1 MAMSRLKKNVVAAAL
16 AGSMVIA
23 LPGAAFATTVEDNGS
38 IVDKTWTAA
47 SNTQLNNTE
56 VFKFQIEYTGADKV
70 GTWEPDFTMG
80 ANTCTLTANW
90 QDLSN
95 GSNSASAPLY
105 ANELFKGYEF
115 KTPGVYKFTLTEVRG
130 DNPNILYATNSY
142 NVEVSVAM
150 PTDYPTHT
158 DPVIQK
164 IQVKDGDNKADKAA
178 FANTAKANDSLKV
191 SKKVAGTA
199 ANTQDEFKYTLTL
212 GGVQGSYGFEK
223 HTKDGG
229 IETGTVTNGADPY
242 EFTLYHGEYIEI
254 KNLPVGAT
262 YTVLETD
269 TAYTETNVADD
280 VKSDGDKGAQADGA
294 IKAGGSTVAY
304 TNEKGF
310 APATGVNSDT
320 MPFVFGGL
328 VVVAGAGALLISRKR
343 RASEE
348 F

>member
-23 LPGAAFATTVEDNGS
+23 LPGAAFATTVDNNDF

-56 VFKFQIEYTGADKV
+56 AFKFEIQFTGATAQGTWTPAELSTDKV
-70 GTWEPDFTMG
+70 VR
-80 ANTCTLTANW
+80 TLTADWKTLAGTGASANASLPAKTLFAGY
-90 QDLSN
+90 DFTAPGTYN
-95 GSNSASAPLY
+95 FTVKEIAGSNP
-105 ANELFKGYEF
+105 
-115 KTPGVYKFTLTEVRG
+115 
-130 DNPNILYATNSY
+130 NPNIVYDGTVY
-142 NVEVSVAM
+142 NVEVVVSM
-150 PTDYPTHT
+150 PDDYPATKT
-158 DPVIQK
+158 PVIREIK
-164 IQVKDGDNKADKAA
+164 AKAANGNKADKAA
-178 FANTAKANDSLKV
+178 FANTAKANDSLTV

-199 ANTQDEFKYTLTL
+199 ANTQDEFSYTLKIE
-212 GGVQGSYGFEK
+212 GAQGSYDAVKGNDKYTVEAG
-223 HTKDGG
+223 KDF
-229 IETGTVTNGADPY
+229 T
-242 EFTLYHGEYIEI
+242 FTLKHDEFIEI
-254 KNLPVGAT
+254 KNLPDGAK
-262 YTVLETD
+262 YTVVEAD
-269 TAYTETNVADD
+269 TAYTEKNVADG
-280 VKSDGDKGAQADGA
+280 VAGDAQAAGT

>member
-23 LPGAAFATTVEDNGS
+23 LPGAAFATTVEDNGFT
-38 IVDKTWTAA
+38 VDKTWTAA

-56 VFKFQIEYTGADKV
+56 TFTFQIQFTGADKV
-70 GTWEPDFTMG
+70 GTWEPTSLSADAKTR
-80 ANTCTLTANW
+80 TLTAKW
-90 QDLSN
+90 QDLAN
-95 GSNSASAPLY
+95 GGNSASAQL
-105 ANELFKGYEF
+105 AAKELFEGYDFE
-115 KTPGVYKFTLTEVRG
+115 TPGVYKFKLTEVS
-130 DNPNILYATNSY
+130 DKNPNIFYATNLY

-150 PTDYPTHT
+150 PKDYPTHT
-158 DPVIQK
+158 TPVIQK
-164 IQVKDGDNKADKAA
+164 IQVKDGEQKADKAA
-178 FANTAKANDSLKV
+178 FANTAKANDSLTV

-199 ANTQDEFKYTLTL
+199 ANTKDVFRYTLKIQ
-212 GGVQGSYGFEK
+212 GAQGSYDYVLNDVSGTFDA
-223 HTKDGG
+223 KD
-229 IETGTVTNGADPY
+229 ALSFD
-242 EFTLYHGEYIEI
+242 LQHGQSIEI
-254 KNLPVGAT
+254 KNLPEGAT
-262 YTVLETD
+262 YTVTEADTD
-269 TAYTETNVADD
+269 YNENFAVDGGKAQPGAVAT
-280 VKSDGDKGAQADGA
+280 GEIHKGSA
-294 IKAGGSTVAY
+294 VAY

>member
-23 LPGAAFATTVEDNGS
+23 LPGAAFATTVYNNGFT
-38 IVDKTWTAA
+38 VDKTWTAA

-56 VFKFQIEYTGADKV
+56 VFTFQIKFMGADKV
-70 GTWEPDFTMG
+70 GTWEPTALSEDVKTR
-80 ANTCTLTANW
+80 TLTAKW
-90 QDLSN
+90 QELAKGGD
-95 GSNSASAPLY
+95 SASAQL
-105 ANELFKGYEF
+105 AAKDLFEGYNFE
-115 KTPGVYKFTLTEVRG
+115 TPGVYRFSLTEVAG
-130 DNPNILYATNSY
+130 TNPNIDYATNSY
-142 NVEVSVAM
+142 KVEVSVAM

-158 DPVIQK
+158 TPVIQK

-199 ANTQDEFKYTLTL
+199 ANTQDEFSYTLKIM
-212 GGVQGSYGFEK
+212 GAQGSYDAVKGNDKYTVEAG
-223 HTKDGG
+223 KDF
-229 IETGTVTNGADPY
+229 I
-242 EFTLYHGEYIEI
+242 FTLKHGESIKI
-254 KNLPVGAT
+254 KNLPEGAN
-262 YTVLETD
+262 YTVTEANAD
-269 TAYTETNVADD
+269 YTANFAVDD
-280 VKSDGDKGAQADGA
+280 GQAQAGA
-294 IKAGGSTVAY
+294 VATGTIHKGSTVAY

>member
-23 LPGAAFATTVEDNGS
+23 LPGAAFATTVEDNGF

-56 VFKFQIEYTGADKV
+56 AFTFEVQFTGATPQGSWEPATLSTDKV
-70 GTWEPDFTMG
+70 VR
-80 ANTCTLTANW
+80 TLTADWKNRAG
-90 QDLSN
+90 DGVSANASLTAKILFAGYDFTAPGTYN
-95 GSNSASAPLY
+95 FTVKEIAGS
-105 ANELFKGYEF
+105 
-115 KTPGVYKFTLTEVRG
+115 
-130 DNPNILYATNSY
+130 NPNILYDGTVY
-142 NVEVSVAM
+142 NVEVVVSM
-150 PTDYPTHT
+150 PDNYPASKT
-158 DPVIQK
+158 PVIREIK
-164 IQVKDGDNKADKAA
+164 AKAANGDKADKAA
-178 FANTAKANDSLKV
+178 FANTAEANYPLTV

-199 ANTQDEFKYTLTL
+199 ANTQDEFEYTLTL
-212 GGVQGSYGFEK
+212 KGVEGSYDFVKGVK
-223 HTKDGG
+223 
-229 IETGTVTNGADPY
+229 TGTVTAGEPFK
-242 EFTLYHGEYIEI
+242 FTLKHDESIEI
-254 KNLPVGAT
+254 KNLPKGAT
-262 YTVLETD
+262 YTVTEANTD
-269 TAYTETNVADD
+269 YTENFAVDGGQVQAGAVAT
-280 VKSDGDKGAQADGA
+280 GT
-294 IKAGGSTVAY
+294 IKAGGSKVAY

>member
-23 LPGAAFATTVEDNGS
+23 LPGAAFATTVEDNDFT
-38 IVDKTWTAA
+38 VDKTWTAA

-56 VFKFQIEYTGADKV
+56 TFTFQIEFTGADKV
-70 GTWEPDFTMG
+70 GTWEPTALSTDAKTR
-80 ANTCTLTANW
+80 TLTAKW
-90 QDLSN
+90 QDLAHD
-95 GSNSASAPLY
+95 GDSASAQL
-105 ANELFKGYEF
+105 AAKELFDGYNF
-115 KTPGVYKFTLTEVRG
+115 QAPGVYKFKLTEVAG
-130 DNPNILYATNSY
+130 ANPNIVYATNSY

-150 PTDYPTHT
+150 PADYPTT
-158 DPVIQK
+158 TTPVIQK
-164 IQVKDGDNKADKAA
+164 IQVKDDDKKADKAA
-178 FANTAKANDSLKV
+178 FANTAKANDSLTV

-199 ANTQDEFKYTLTL
+199 ANTADVFSYTLKIN
-212 GGVQGSYGFEK
+212 GAQGSYDYVLNGVDRTFDA
-223 HTKDGG
+223 KDTLSFDLQHGQS
-229 IETGTVTNGADPY
+229 IEV
-242 EFTLYHGEYIEI
+242 
-254 KNLPVGAT
+254 KNLPEGAT
-262 YTVLETD
+262 YTVTEADTD
-269 TAYTETNVADD
+269 YTENFAV
-280 VKSDGDKGAQADGA
+280 DGGQAQAGA
-294 IKAGGSTVAY
+294 VAAGTIKAGGSAVAY